1 KALLDA
7 TEGLKQTAP
16 ELIDSL
22 HQAVEPMRTLAERR
36 NELTSLIAGGVHTFG
51 VAGRSFDNHADQLIG
66 ITSEVTPAIGTFAN
80 NSGKFVPIFQSARQ
94 FSEKWFAN
102 PWMSDRDT
110 VNLRVNLSLTPGSTY
125 TR

>member
-22 HQAVEPMRTLAERR
+22 HQAVKPMQTFVEKREQ
-36 NELTSLIAGGVHTFG
+36 LTSLINGGLTTVGTTRQ
-51 VAGRSFDNHADQLIG
+51 AFDNHTDQLIG
-66 ITSEVTPAIGTFAN
+66 ITTELTPVIGTFAN
-80 NSGKFVPIFQSARQ
+80 NASKFQTIFQKATQ
-94 FSEKWFAN
+94 LGNKWFEE
-102 PWMSDRDT
+102 PWKPEVDT
-110 VNLRVNLSLTPGSTY
+110 PNMRVNLSMTPGSTY